1 MLYLAH
7 YKCSAYNRGMRSPRS
22 ALIVDIVRSRDL
34 ADRAAAQTAV
44 LDAFGRAHDVVP
56 LEQPLWAT
64 VGDEFQAVAT
74 TLPAALWT
82 ATVARLLLPDGLDVR
97 VGIGRGETHDVAHDG
112 DGPAIKD
119 GSAWWA
125 ARDAIDEA
133 HRRADRKESPWVR
146 TWYLDGETTQDAS
159 VALVDAQLLVTDRM
173 IDGMTPSQRSYVG
186 ASALG
191 LTQAQVAA
199 LHDVTQ
205 PAVSQGLRRSGGTA
219 LVGALALL
227 EEAAR

>member
-1 MLYLAH
+1 M
-7 YKCSAYNRGMRSPRS
+7 SSPRY

-34 ADRAAAQTAV
+34 ADRAAAQTDV
-44 LDAFGRAHDVVP
+44 LDAFARAHDVVP
-56 LEQPLWAT
+56 LETPLWAT
-64 VGDEFQAVAT
+64 VGDEFQALAA
-74 TLPAALWT
+74 TLPAAVWT
-82 ATVARLLLPDGLDVR
+82 ATVARLLLPDGIDVR
-97 VGIGRGETHDVAHDG
+97 VGIGRGETRDVAQDG

-119 GSAWWA
+119 GSAWWS

-146 TWYLDGETTQDAS
+146 TWYLDGATSGGADDS

-191 LTQAQVAA
+191 RTQAQVAA

-227 EEAAR
+227 EEAVR

>member
-1 MLYLAH
+1 MSSLRY
-7 YKCSAYNRGMRSPRS
+7 
-22 ALIVDIVRSRDL
+22 ALIVDIVRSREVP
-34 ADRAAAQTAV
+34 DRAAAQTSV
-44 LDAFGRAHDVVP
+44 LDAFARAHDVVP
-56 LEQPLWAT
+56 LATPLWAT
-64 VGDEFQAVAT
+64 VGDEFQAVAD

-97 VGIGRGETHDVAHDG
+97 VGIGRGETRDVAQDG

-146 TWYLDGETTQDAS
+146 TWFLEGPVTDEATRTSGHDPS
-159 VALVDAQLLVTDRM
+159 VAVVDAQLLVTDRM
-173 IDGMTPSQRSYVG
+173 IDGMTSPQRSYVG
-186 ASALG
+186 SAALG
-191 LTQAQVAA
+191 RTQAQVAA
-199 LHDVTQ
+199 EHGVTQ

-219 LVGALALL
+219 LLAALALL